1 MIIEFQKNLNQLIFL
16 INIIIYHWR
25 FQVQMF
31 IQYLKTFINSTYSIF
46 KTFIL
51 ILILLDNI
59 TAPKQFEESV

>member
-1 MIIEFQKNLNQLIFL
+1 
-16 INIIIYHWR
+16 
-25 FQVQMF
+25 MF

-59 TAPKQFEESV
+59 TAPKQLKESVREMISSSTKQKDKNYLNNHYFLFN